1 MKDIVVIG
9 AGAIGMASAFRLA
22 KEGHNV
28 TIVDPVA
35 PGSKASSHN
44 AGWVVPTMSEPV
56 PAPGVLTKAMK
67 WLWKKDSPLYISPS
81 TDWRFYTFLLRMLQH
96 TSSKHYAAGTET
108 LIQLSKETFSTF
120 DEFVDEGV
128 DVDLDFATMRTLF
141 KDTSGMD
148 ARLDELAHFAENF
161 PGLSYRRIDDAE
173 LRVFQPKLSEDVQ
186 GGIESRGD
194 AHLDPAK
201 FTAALH
207 KACQEAGVE
216 FVASR
221 AWLRDR
227 GSGKA
232 RVIVDGSFIDPDYVV
247 VAAGAWTGEVVKQL
261 GQNISLQT
269 GKGYGFDFP
278 VEQGWLT
285 DTLYMTD
292 AKVVATPMGDHV
304 RVAGTMGFS
313 GIDESLNQV
322 RAGGILKGVQ
332 SFFPDWPVNE
342 FDLEPWQGMRPMTPD
357 GLPHIGALQKF
368 PNVVVATGHAM
379 QGISLAPRTAQLVA
393 GVIAGETMPEWMG
406 KIHPERFTWL
416 G

>member
-1 MKDIVVIG
+1 MKEIVVIG

-22 KEGHNV
+22 KEGHAV
-28 TIVDPVA
+28 TVVDPVA

-56 PAPGVLTKAMK
+56 PAPGVLGKATK
-67 WLWKKDSPLYISPS
+67 WLLKKDSPLYISPS

-96 TSSKHYAAGTET
+96 TSQKHYAAGTET
-108 LIQLSKETFSTF
+108 LIQLSQETFSTF

-128 DVDLDFATMRTLF
+128 AAELDFTTMRTF
-141 KDTSGMD
+141 FRDTSGMD
-148 ARLDELAHFAENF
+148 ARLDELAHFADKF
-161 PGLSYRRIDDAE
+161 AGLSYRRMEDAE
-173 LRVFQPKLSEDVQ
+173 LRAYQPRLAAEVH

-201 FTAALH
+201 FADALH
-207 KACQEAGVE
+207 KACQDAGVE
-216 FVASR
+216 FLASR

-227 GSGKA
+227 GAGKA
-232 RVIVDGSFIDPDYVV
+232 RVIVDGSFFDPDHIV

-261 GQNISLQT
+261 GQRIALQA
-269 GKGYGFDFP
+269 GKGYGYDFP
-278 VEQGWLT
+278 IEPGWLS

-313 GIDESLNQV
+313 GIDESLDHV
-322 RAGGILKGVQ
+322 RAGGILKGLR
-332 SFFPDWPVNE
+332 SFFPDWPINE
-342 FDLEPWQGMRPMTPD
+342 HDLEPWQGMRPMTPD
-357 GLPHIGALQKF
+357 GLPHIGALRKF

-379 QGISLAPRTAQLVA
+379 QGISLAPRTAQLVSR
-393 GVIAGETMPEWMG
+393 VIAGETLPDWMQ
-406 KIHPERFTWL
+406 KIRPERF
-416 G
+416 